1 MADMIVLAMH
11 GAPPRDFPRMEMA
24 ELFDLQGRVEHARVP
39 LPAETIA
46 RYEELHARMRNW
58 PRTPQNDPF
67 FTASYELAAS
77 LEAALGIPVHVGFNE
92 FCAPDLDAAVAAAV
106 AQGATR
112 VVVVTP
118 MMTRGGDHAEEDIPA
133 ALQRAGAQHPGVEIV
148 YAWPF
153 ETVAVARFLA
163 DQVATRLK

>member
-11 GAPPRDFPRMEMA
+11 GSPPRDFPRLEMA

-39 LPAETIA
+39 LPAEMIA

-67 FTASYELAAS
+67 FTASYDLAAS
-77 LEAALGIPVHVGFNE
+77 MEAAMGIPVIVGFNE
-92 FCAPDLDAAVAAAV
+92 FCAPDLDEAFAAA
-106 AQGATR
+106 AAKGATR
-112 VVVVTP
+112 VIVVTP

-133 ALQRAGAQHPGVEIV
+133 AIQRGITHHPGVEIV

-163 DQVATRLK
+163 DQVAARLK